1 MDVFKENFWNHS
13 TKPGKICIA
22 IQAVLL
28 LFSIV
33 LLLIF
38 GIEDSLPIKDM
49 SIAFD
54 IMAALVIIII
64 MRSCINGKIIRSS
77 ACFINLL
84 MTTFLCI
91 FFESC
96 AWIADGISGAV
107 VLNYIGNIGSNCFM
121 LLSAYL
127 FYEYSCVSCEIN
139 DGRVKKNVIRVVV
152 LLGLLAEI
160 LNVPFGYYYTVQKD
174 GTYVRNT
181 GIDEVFGFIPFVF
194 IFVICCI
201 NVCKAELGVR
211 QKMTYMS
218 YGFIPLV
225 VSIWYTITGY
235 PPTFFVSLFFSLM
248 LIYSNIYVVQGK
260 QLQQNEIKITK
271 QKNQMALSQI
281 RPHFLYNALG
291 SIEVLCKTDPQKAG
305 QAVHFFSRYLRMNM
319 DALGDL
325 EMISFSKELEHIHNY
340 VWLEKMR
347 FEEDLEFTESIEVK
361 DFAIPVLS
369 VQPLV
374 ENAIKH
380 GMMGMEE
387 GTLHVNLSTFEKEG
401 NIYVRIEDDG
411 AGFDMNAPKVQ
422 TDDRSHLG
430 LSNVKERIIML
441 TNGCVEVESEVGK
454 GTRITIVL
462 KK

>member
-1 MDVFKENFWNHS
+1 MNIFKENFWNHS

-28 LFSIV
+28 LVSIV
-33 LLLIF
+33 LLLVF
-38 GIEDSLPIKDM
+38 GIDNPSLVKDM

-54 IMAALVIIII
+54 LMAALVITII
-64 MRSCINGKIIRSS
+64 MRSCINGKIQRSS

-96 AWIADGISGAV
+96 AWIVDGHAGAV
-107 VLNYIGNIGSNCFM
+107 VINYIGNIGSNCFM

-127 FYEYSCVSCEIN
+127 YYEYACVSCDIN
-139 DGRVKKNVIRVVV
+139 DGKTKKNIIRAVV

-160 LNVPFGYYYTVQKD
+160 LNVPFGYFYTVMPD

-181 GIDEVFGFIPFVF
+181 GIDEIFGFIPFVF

-201 NVCKAELGVR
+201 NVFRAKLDMK
-211 QKMTYMS
+211 QKMTYLS
-218 YGFIPLV
+218 YGLIPLV

-248 LIYSNIYVVQGK
+248 LTYCNIYVVQGK
-260 QLQQNEIKITK
+260 ELQRNELKVAK
-271 QKNQMALSQI
+271 QRNQMALSQI

-291 SIEVLCKTDPQKAG
+291 SIEVLCKTDPEKAG

-325 EMISFSKELEHIHNY
+325 EMINFSKELEHIHNY

-347 FEEDLEFTESIEVK
+347 FEEDLEYSESIEVK
-361 DFAIPVLS
+361 DFIIPVLS

-387 GTLHVNLSTFEKEG
+387 GILHVNLSTFEEDG
-401 NIYVRIEDDG
+401 NICIKIEDDG

-430 LSNVKERIIML
+430 LSNVKERISML
-441 TNGCVEVESEVGK
+441 TNGHVEVESEVGK